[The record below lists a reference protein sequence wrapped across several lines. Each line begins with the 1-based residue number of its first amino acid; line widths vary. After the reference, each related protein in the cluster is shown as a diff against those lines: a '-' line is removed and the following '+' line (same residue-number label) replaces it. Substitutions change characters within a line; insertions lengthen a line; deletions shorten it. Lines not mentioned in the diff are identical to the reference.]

1 MSSAAVA
8 LAPAPSPGAP
18 LTKKVLVADHPTWC
32 PGCGDFAVLASF
44 YRVLE
49 KLNYPHEKIV
59 TFAGIGCSSRF
70 PYFVNSHGGHYIHG
84 RALPFAA
91 GISLGGDDLHVFVFG
106 GDGDGFSIG
115 GNHLVHTARKNVNL
129 TYVIMDNSVYGLTKK
144 QTSPTSPIGF
154 KSKTDPWGAIDQP
167 INPMRTLLNTGATF
181 VARSHATQ
189 VNHMTDMML
198 RAAKHPGFSVVEIL
212 SECVEFFEGA
222 FDASV
227 PRKGGKWT
235 PIDEKKNDGTPEDAN
250 RHDVTDEVAA
260 FKLAQQEWPGSF
272 GVFYEN
278 KTRKTKNALEA
289 ELIAKAK
296 EKTKNA
302 TDLAVLQATF
312 AKLR

>member
-1 MSSAAVA
+1 MSSAVA
-8 LAPAPSPGAP
+8 TPPPPAGAP
-18 LTKKVLVADHPTWC
+18 LTKKALTADHPTWC

-49 KLNYPHEKIV
+49 KLQYPHEKIV

-70 PYFVNSHGGHYIHG
+70 PYFVNTHGGHFIHG

-91 GISLGGDDLHVFVFG
+91 GISLGNDDLHVFVFG

-115 GNHLVHTARKNVNL
+115 GNHLVHTARKNIRM

-144 QTSPTSPIGF
+144 QTSPTSPLGF
-154 KSKTDPWGAIDQP
+154 KTKTDPTGAIDQP
-167 INPMRTLLNTGATF
+167 INPMRTLINTGATF

-189 VNHMTDMML
+189 VNHMVDMML
-198 RAAKHPGFSVVEIL
+198 RAAKHDGFSVVEIL

-222 FDASV
+222 FDAAI
-227 PRKGGKWT
+227 PRKGGTWT
-235 PIDEKKNDGTPEDAN
+235 LIDEKKHDGTPEDEK
-250 RHDVTDEVAA
+250 RHDTTDEVAA
-260 FKLAQQEWPGSF
+260 FKLAQQAWPGAF

-289 ELIAKAK
+289 ELVVKAR
-296 EKTKNA
+296 ERTKNA
-302 TDLAVLQATF
+302 TDLALLQSTF
-312 AKLR
+312 ARMR